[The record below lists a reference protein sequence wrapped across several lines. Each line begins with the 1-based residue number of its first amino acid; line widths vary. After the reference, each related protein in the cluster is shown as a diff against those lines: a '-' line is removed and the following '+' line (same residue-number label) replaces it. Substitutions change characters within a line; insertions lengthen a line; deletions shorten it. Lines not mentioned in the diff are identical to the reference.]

1 MSKNGI
7 GFLDNIQTCILKVH
21 MHCQGCQKKVKK
33 LLRKIEGTISTYSC
47 VYSVQINAEEQVVM
61 VSGSVDS
68 TTLIKKLA
76 KSGKHAEIWSPSS
89 YERLNQGQASFIRGD
104 QNGINGFDRFQTQER
119 FPFSLGND
127 VQDRWRLENYMNQ
140 DMGIEAMSGEIDQN
154 LMGNTY
160 IGEHENRLAME
171 EENTRSMMVQAGFP
185 GNGADFVGLADHG
198 FGGFQDIYARKPT
211 HVYEHSPPMMIYNHP
226 STEMTQPMYNM
237 MVNHNYT
244 HQPHIMDYKPP
255 LIPPYKDVGF
265 VSAPYTFY

>member
-1 MSKNGI
+1 MSRNGI
-7 GFLDNIQTCILKVH
+7 GFLSNIQTFILKVH

-33 LLRKIEGTISTYSC
+33 LVRKIEG
-47 VYSVQINAEEQVVM
+47 VYSVKINAEEQAVM
-61 VSGSVDS
+61 VSGCVDS

-89 YERLNQGQASFIRGD
+89 YDRLNQGQASFIRGD
-104 QNGINGFDRFQTQER
+104 QNRINGFDRFETQER
-119 FPFSLGND
+119 FPFFFGND

-140 DMGIEAMSGEIDQN
+140 NMGIEALSGEIDQN

-160 IGEHENRLAME
+160 IGDHENRLAME
-171 EENTRSMMVQAGFP
+171 EHRRSMMVQAGFP

-211 HVYEHSPPMMIYNHP
+211 PVYEHSPPVMIYNHP

-244 HQPHIMDYKPP
+244 HQPHIMDYKPH